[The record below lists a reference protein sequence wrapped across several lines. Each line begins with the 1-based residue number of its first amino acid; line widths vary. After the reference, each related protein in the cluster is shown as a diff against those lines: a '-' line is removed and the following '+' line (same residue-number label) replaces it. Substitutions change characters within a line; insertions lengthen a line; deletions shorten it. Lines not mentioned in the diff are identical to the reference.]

1 MSICTYSDY
10 LRNIEE
16 LQNMIDLSPNNPK
29 INSYL
34 NFILSVLA
42 KRIGPSTL
50 EGLLNYDLK
59 ERLISI
65 YYEHK
70 EIIDTIYKYIFLK
83 LHFKSEMARNLREIF
98 VPNCNT
104 YENERN
110 PTKSE
115 ELYMAII
122 LLSKEYDYFE
132 NNEMKDKN
140 FLNLF
145 PQKLQ
150 NIKNSYFNLT
160 KTEKKL
166 DEFDIDFFED
176 LIGTLDNLND
186 AINGKKKQNK
196 KRGKNYVNLNLNSV
210 KGIPL
215 KNRTFFYLNEK
226 LIFGEDMYTEY
237 KNYHFP
243 FSDKNKEE
251 FKKQIC
257 SFLNSKGGRIYV
269 GISDDKVVYGNL
281 LNYHDK
287 DQNTNEIVNLTYD
300 FFPKCRTKVDVT
312 FIPIKNK
319 DNNYIKNLYIIKI
332 IVSQGDTNTLY
343 SISNKSGF
351 ISYLRLKGQC
361 ALLTAEEIKNYLIN
375 RDKNPEKP
383 IDPNEFN
390 DPAPDNPELIKANDK
405 IKNYESQFKNKNINN
420 LNLDKNYSNE
430 DEAEEFYDEEEED
443 EDEYNIGESN
453 FVPSRG
459 RGRGQRGRGR
469 GKGRG
474 GGRNGERDY
483 RKVYSVKVRVTSDSG
498 FYPTIKQLKEEFKG
512 IKNCRKKF
520 IRKGNYVHGFLNFFD
535 RNEAIAFLRN
545 YKSNYQFYEIHV
557 NSQFDA

>member
-1 MSICTYSDY
+1 MSICSYSDY
-10 LRNIEE
+10 LRSIDE
-16 LQNMIDLSPNNPK
+16 LQNMIDFSPNNPK
-29 INSYL
+29 IKSYL
-34 NFILSVLA
+34 DFILSVLS
-42 KRIGPSTL
+42 KRLGPSTL

-59 ERLISI
+59 ERLIAI

-70 EIIDTIYKYIFLK
+70 ETIDMIYKYIFLK
-83 LHFKSEMARNLREIF
+83 LHFKNEIARNLRDIF
-98 VPNCNT
+98 VPNCIS

-115 ELYMAII
+115 ELYMSII
-122 LLSKEYDYFE
+122 LLSREFEYFE

-140 FLNLF
+140 ILNLF

-150 NIKNSYFNLT
+150 IIKNSYFDLI
-160 KTEKKL
+160 KTEKNL
-166 DEFDIDFFED
+166 DKFDRDFFED
-176 LIGTLDNLND
+176 LIGTLDGLNEE
-186 AINGKKKQNK
+186 INGKKKQIK
-196 KRGKNYVNLNLNSV
+196 KRAKNYINLNLNSV

-226 LIFGEDMYTEY
+226 LIFGEDMFIEY

-319 DNNYIKNLYIIKI
+319 DNIYIKNLYIIKI

-343 SISNKSGF
+343 SITNKGGF

-361 ALLTAEEIKNYLIN
+361 ALLTAEEIKNQLIN

-383 IDPNEFN
+383 INSDEFI

-405 IKNYESQFKNKNINN
+405 IKNLGNQLKNMN
-420 LNLDKNYSNE
+420 LNNYNLEQNYFNE
-430 DEAEEFYDEEEED
+430 DDEEEFDDEEEED

-453 FVPSRG
+453 FILSRG

-469 GKGRG
+469 GKGGR
-474 GGRNGERDY
+474 GGRNGERDN
-483 RKVYSVKVRVTSDSG
+483 RKING
-498 FYPTIKQLKEEFKG
+498 
-512 IKNCRKKF
+512 
-520 IRKGNYVHGFLNFFD
+520 
-535 RNEAIAFLRN
+535 
-545 YKSNYQFYEIHV
+545 
-557 NSQFDA
+557 